1 MACWGDRE
9 LTQSDLSQTLKETG
23 LSLRR
28 KWDTLKRGRA
38 SAGDCAGPAGA
49 RLRHPFLCLSVLL
62 LVLVVSGSLGFTGE
76 AGREINSLSSYLLRD
91 GFVLLISRSHLR
103 RNPTGPQSLRMQG
116 FSSRK
121 ELDVLCSNLMYVVSR
136 FR

>member
-49 RLRHPFLCLSVLL
+49 QLRHPFLCLSVLL

-76 AGREINSLSSYLLRD
+76 AGREINSLS
-91 GFVLLISRSHLR
+91 
-103 RNPTGPQSLRMQG
+103 
-116 FSSRK
+116 
-121 ELDVLCSNLMYVVSR
+121 
-136 FR
+136 